1 MKKNKGDNKMIKSAC
16 SIMKKSI
23 VLTAALIVTGTLL
36 EIAAQFLSL
45 ESIAPVVFTY
55 SGVFAISLGLIIFTA
70 TLIAIMIPKVNQH
83 LDSCQH

>member
-1 MKKNKGDNKMIKSAC
+1 MIESAC

-23 VLTAALIVTGTLL
+23 VLTAVLLLTGTLL
-36 EIAAQFLSL
+36 GIIAQFLSL
-45 ESIAPVVFTY
+45 ETIAPVVFTY
-55 SGVFAISLGLIIFTA
+55 SGVFAISLGLIIFAA